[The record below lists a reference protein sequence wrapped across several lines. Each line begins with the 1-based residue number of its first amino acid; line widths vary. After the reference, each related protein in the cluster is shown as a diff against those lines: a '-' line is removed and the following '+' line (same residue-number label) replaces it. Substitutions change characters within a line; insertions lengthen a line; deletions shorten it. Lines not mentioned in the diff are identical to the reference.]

1 MNNARIG
8 WVLTGVLA
16 VAGPAQGDDAVVEW
30 NDIAGQAAV
39 SACISPAPN
48 PFHESRLFAMAH
60 IAVHDALNAIQRRY
74 DSYAYHEPAAGTASP
89 EAATAA
95 AMHAV
100 LSAAL
105 PEIPDIYPPGVKDSC
120 VNSALDLLDSAYND
134 ALAGIPDDE
143 ARDNGVA
150 VGHAAAA
157 AILALRDGDGSDTP
171 FADPFYS
178 EGTTPGGYRF
188 TDGFPF
194 AVAPQWGEV
203 TPFGLQ
209 SGAQFRPPEP
219 YRVSCE
225 RPRDAAQRASC
236 RLYAK
241 EVAEVQA
248 LGTAGPSGRSADQ
261 TEVALFWLES
271 SPLAWNRMGRSVTG
285 DFGLD
290 LWDNARLFAL
300 LNIALADGYVA
311 SMNAKYFFNYWRPET
326 AIRLG
331 ESDGNPGTVGDPD
344 WFPLVPTPPIPDYPS
359 AHAVEGAA
367 AAEVFRRV
375 FQSDFAEISAC
386 SLTLP
391 DPSQLCGGAN
401 EVRRHYSRFS
411 DAAGENGESR
421 VLVGFHF
428 RLAVDEGLKQG
439 RKIGAEAVKKHLR
452 PVD

>member
-1 MNNARIG
+1 MI
-8 WVLTGVLA
+8 LTLCGVLA
-16 VAGPAQGDDAVVEW
+16 TSMPAHAEDAITEW
-30 NDIAGQAAV
+30 NVIAGEAAK
-39 SACISPAPN
+39 ISCLSPVNN
-48 PFHESRLFAMAH
+48 PFHESRMYAMAH
-60 IAVHDALNAIQRRY
+60 IAAHDALNAVQRRY
-74 DSYAYHEPAAGTASP
+74 ESYAYNGLAPAGASV
-89 EAATAA
+89 EAAVAA
-95 AMHAV
+95 AVHSVLTAV
-100 LSAAL
+100 L
-105 PEIPDIYPPGVKDSC
+105 PDIPGPFQPC
-120 VNSALDLLDSAYND
+120 VPGAVAFLDNAYAD
-134 ALAGIPDDE
+134 ALAGIPDGD
-143 ARDNGVA
+143 AKANGIA
-150 VGHAAAA
+150 VGEAAAA
-157 AILALRDGDGSDTP
+157 AILALRENDGSDDGPGTP
-171 FADPFYS
+171 FADPFYPQ
-178 EGTTPGGYRF
+178 GTTPGGYRF
-188 TDGFPF
+188 TEAFPF
-194 AVAPQWGEV
+194 AAAPLWGEV
-203 TPFGLQ
+203 TPFGLA
-209 SGAQFRPPEP
+209 SGDQFRPPEP

-225 RPRDAAQRASC
+225 RPRDPAQRASC

-241 EVAEVQA
+241 DVEEVRL
-248 LGTAGPSGRSADQ
+248 LGTAGPSGRSEDQ

-311 SMNAKYFFNYWRPET
+311 SMNAKYFYNYWRPET

-331 ESDGNPGTVGDPD
+331 DMDGNPGTVGDPD
-344 WFPLVPTPPIPDYPS
+344 WTPLAPTPPIPDYPS

-391 DPSQLCGGAN
+391 DTAQQCGGGN
-401 EVRRHYSRFS
+401 EVRRHFSRFS

-421 VLVGFHF
+421 VLVGYHF

-452 PVD
+452 PAQ